1 MLRSLFLRN
10 KSSPVCVRTAKIQR
24 AHELESLLCEQA
36 AHINTGKACSK
47 TARKNHTS
55 KPCEQTTPRLYTTA
69 TICTMPKTSG
79 IKCPTLSWDQ
89 LSDSLM
95 GSNKT
100 SPFLMRVVFLAMTRC
115 TKKWTPFVSFGQS
128 FILFSKPISRR
139 TRVSS
144 SILDSALGPPQP
156 SSAQNGATFCIH
168 FSRPLGFLAA
178 SSGE

>member
-1 MLRSLFLRN
+1 MLRSLFLLN
-10 KSSPVCVRTAKIQR
+10 MSSPVRALPAKIQR
-24 AHELESLLCEQA
+24 GHELESLLCEQA

-47 TARKNHTS
+47 TARENHTS

-100 SPFLMRVVFLAMTRC
+100 SPFLMRVQFLAMTRC
-115 TKKWTPFVSFGQS
+115 TKNSTPFLSFGQS
-128 FILFSKPISRR
+128 FILLSKPVSRR
-139 TRVSS
+139 TTVSS
-144 SILDSALGPPQP
+144 SIL
-156 SSAQNGATFCIH
+156 
-168 FSRPLGFLAA
+168 
-178 SSGE
+178 